1 MKNFGTVYWIV
12 PLNAQEN
19 TSYANQIYYD
29 LRKEKP
35 NVVRL
40 SGNRNRD
47 VYRYDYDLL
56 EDEDSRRASA
66 DRDASLC
73 RFFSEQGFD
82 VVYSSRE
89 EFEEVS
95 RWVEENIQDCHR
107 LDGEAEVDQPV
118 DAAEITPG
126 TLYWFTG
133 LSGAGKTT
141 IGKLLYGK
149 LRKEKDNVVLM
160 DGDML
165 RSALKR
171 YDYSRAYREKRS
183 YRDVE
188 ICKMITDQGIDI
200 VWCGI
205 NMFEGVREWSRAH
218 IPNYREI
225 YLEVPM
231 EVLFQRDTKGLYAGA
246 REGRIK
252 DVVGMDQKAELPK
265 SPDVHY
271 VNDGSVPP
279 EQVLGII
286 WQQLE
291 EIRAAQEKKHSC

>member
-1 MKNFGTVYWIV
+1 MLCAK
-12 PLNAQEN
+12 
-19 TSYANQIYYD
+19 QIYDD
-29 LRKEKP
+29 LRREKS
-35 NVVRL
+35 NVVLL
-40 SGNRNRD
+40 SATKNRD

-56 EDEDSRRASA
+56 DDDESRKTSA
-66 DRDASLC
+66 NRDASLC

-89 EFEEVS
+89 EFEEV
-95 RWVEENIQDCHR
+95 RHWVDENIQDCQR
-107 LDGEAEVDQPV
+107 INGEDG
-118 DAAEITPG
+118 AATIGGDGNEITPG

-141 IGKLLYGK
+141 IGKLLYAK

-205 NMFEGVREWSRAH
+205 NMFDGVREWSRAH